1 MLSLR
6 NPEYAFPA
14 KKSMPTTET
23 KDKKDCFI
31 CKVME
36 IKNDKTDIVK
46 WIFSSEKPFAEK
58 ARLASLLTGIEFDEE
73 IISCILDPNIRQF
86 LFSE

>member
-6 NPEYAFPA
+6 NSEVIFQG
-14 KKSMPTTET
+14 KKTIPTQEIN
-23 KDKKDCFI
+23 DNKDCFI

-46 WIFSSEKPFAEK
+46 WIFSSKKSPAEK
-58 ARLASLLTGIEFDEE
+58 AKLASLLTGIEFDEE
-73 IISCILDPNIRQF
+73 IISCILDPNIKRF